1 MNSSKDKLT
10 VSEIRQE
17 VERRGIRGLCH
28 FTPVESLSGII
39 QDQRVWSRSELL
51 RRRPNALVNDQS
63 RVDGHTEYV
72 CCSVQYPNL
81 YLLDRFRYRG
91 HINSNSAWAVL
102 IFKRDLLAHPRTRF
116 CPLNAAKDYGA
127 HIGDGLEGLLSMFAY
142 SPPPSD
148 QYRRITHLET
158 CPTDRQAE
166 VLVHHSVPIEAIVGV
181 VLESNESRR
190 AVQREVKKL
199 PRRTRPAIMVVPEFF
214 NKYQLTG
221 RVWRGEETPLPTD

>member
-1 MNSSKDKLT
+1 MP
-10 VSEIRQE
+10 EIRQE

-63 RVDGHTEYV
+63 RVDGHTGYV

-81 YLLDRFRYRG
+81 YLLNRFRHRG
-91 HINSNSAWAVL
+91 HIDSTSAWAVL
-102 IFKRDLLAHPRTRF
+102 IFKRDLLAHPRTKF

-127 HIGDGLEGLLSMFAY
+127 HIGDGLEGFLSMFA
-142 SPPPSD
+142 SWVPASD
-148 QYRRITHLET
+148 RHRPVTHLET

-166 VLVHHSVPIEAIVGV
+166 VLVHHSVPIEAILGV
-181 VLESNESRR
+181 VLESDKSLR
-190 AVQREVKKL
+190 AVRREVKKL
-199 PRRTRPAIMVVPEFF
+199 PRRTRPTIMVVPEFF
-214 NKYQLTG
+214 DKYQITG